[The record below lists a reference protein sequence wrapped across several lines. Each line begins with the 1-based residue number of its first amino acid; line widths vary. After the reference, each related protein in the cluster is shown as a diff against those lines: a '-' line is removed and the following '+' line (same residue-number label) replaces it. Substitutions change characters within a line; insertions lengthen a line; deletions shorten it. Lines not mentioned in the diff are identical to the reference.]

1 MYSKLTEFIITD
13 EERKLINNDLEFR
26 KQLSDFLG
34 EKENAQVV
42 SDLMDA
48 AKYYTNDGKDNNLV
62 YSFRLKDICI
72 PSLFFGFFTL
82 IYRSSFLMAG
92 ILFGIIF
99 VIDTS
104 TYIKF
109 LKYVLGYSIFG
120 VWALVWIYVACF
132 YRFLLLKDFFQ
143 KYLVMPIAGYRQ
155 RRISSIIT
163 AIVAYIAAKILWF
176 LFSIFAAGTLLA
188 IFA

>member
-48 AKYYTNDGKDNNLV
+48 AKYYTNDGKDNNLA

-99 VIDTS
+99 IIDTS

-109 LKYVLGYSIFG
+109 LKYVLGYSVFG

-176 LFSIFAAGTLLA
+176 LFSIFATGTLLA